1 METLSKRKE
10 QKVEDNN
17 IEETVNEKPTS
28 ENETREAKQESLSDE
43 AKAEQAAKAAA
54 ELSGELEEETK
65 DFSSNPKDAEE
76 ASDESSEDEKPEDSE
91 EKKKDP
97 KDIKIAELED
107 RLMRTAAEFD
117 NFRKRSEKEKASMYD
132 LGVRSTIERLLP
144 TIDNFERGLSNIP
157 EDKEKESFY
166 EGMRMIY
173 KQLVKQL
180 EELGI
185 TAIECVGK
193 EFDPNLHNAVMHID
207 DDSYGEN
214 IVAEELQKGYMYK
227 DMVVR
232 HSMVKVAN

>member
-1 METLSKRKE
+1 M
-10 QKVEDNN
+10 EDNN

-28 ENETREAKQESLSDE
+28 ENETKEAERENLSDE

-54 ELSGELEEETK
+54 ELAGELEEETK
-65 DFSSNPKDAEE
+65 DSSSNPEDAEE
-76 ASDESSEDEKPEDSE
+76 ASEESSSDEKTEKSE

-117 NFRKRSEKEKASMYD
+117 NFRKRSEKEKSSMYD

-157 EDKEKESFY
+157 EDKEKESFC

>member
-17 IEETVNEKPTS
+17 IEETVNEKPTN
-28 ENETREAKQESLSDE
+28 ENEIREAKQESLSDE
-43 AKAEQAAKAAA
+43 ARAEQAAKAAA
-54 ELSGELEEETK
+54 ELSGELEEKTK
-65 DFSSNPKDAEE
+65 DSSSNSKDEEE
-76 ASDESSEDEKPEDSE
+76 ASEESSKDEKPEDSE

-117 NFRKRSEKEKASMYD
+117 NFRKRSEKEKSSMYD

-157 EDKEKESFY
+157 EDKENESFY

>member
-10 QKVEDNN
+10 QKVENNN
-17 IEETVNEKPTS
+17 IEETVNEKPTN

-43 AKAEQAAKAAA
+43 VKAEQAAKAAA
-54 ELSGELEEETK
+54 EFAGELEEETK
-65 DFSSNPKDAEE
+65 VSSSNPKDAEE

-157 EDKEKESFY
+157 EDKENESFY